1 MSYAEVII
9 KQCEE
14 ICQSATEERESD
26 AGISVYVVEYLCK
39 LWKQPNIINEWNY

>member
-14 ICQSATEERESD
+14 LCESVAGEKETETRAIE
-26 AGISVYVVEYLCK
+26 YVKSYLCK
-39 LWKQPNIINEWNY
+39 LWKQPNIIKEWDY